1 MPHHTP
7 LIATIS
13 VGLVLAFAFGL
24 LAHRLKISP
33 LVGYLLAGVAVG
45 PFTPG
50 FVADAELAA
59 ELAEIGVILL
69 MFAVGLHFSLKDL
82 MSVRKIAVPGA
93 VVQIAVATLMGM
105 ALAWALGWSV
115 QAGMVFGLA
124 LSVAS
129 TVVLTRALGERRLL
143 ETERGRIAVG
153 WLVVEDLVMV
163 VALVLLPVVGQIS
176 AGGSVSAGEVATILG
191 ITLAKVSAFVAVM
204 LLVGRR
210 VIPMI
215 MHYVAHTGS
224 RELFRL
230 AVYAL
235 ALGVAAGAASLFEVS
250 FALGAFF
257 AGMVMAESQ
266 LSQRATEEALPLRDA
281 FAVLF
286 FVSVGMLFDPKVLV
300 EAPWAVLGT
309 IAIIVLGKSVAAW
322 LIVRAFGH
330 PNGTAVTISASLAQI
345 GEFSFILAGLGV
357 SMRLL
362 PEEGRD
368 LILAGAILSIFLN
381 PFIFALAERR
391 PARRYPKEEAAA
403 AAAADAAAIEK
414 AQEEIPGPG
423 EQTAT
428 TLADHDVLI
437 GYGRV
442 GRIVGDGLLEAGR
455 PVLVFDDREDSLE
468 RARAAGAEVI
478 EGNAADPQVLALGNL
493 TGARRLF
500 VTVPEAFE
508 AGQVVEQA
516 RALNPDLEIVARAH
530 SDATVEH
537 LSRLGANLT
546 VMGEREIARRMLEA
560 ALPEDAELAAAE
572 RAAGLLPAPRQ
583 EAART
588 LDQALD
594 PTPDRAPDRAPDR
607 TASQTAG

>member
-33 LVGYLLAGVAVG
+33 LVGYLMAGVAVG

-82 MSVRKIAVPGA
+82 MSVRNIAVPGA

-105 ALAWALGWSV
+105 ALAWALGWSL

-309 IAIIVLGKSVAAW
+309 IAIIVLGKSAAAW
-322 LIVRAFGH
+322 MIVRAFGH

-345 GEFSFILAGLGV
+345 GEFSCILAGLGV
-357 SMRLL
+357 SMKLL

-368 LILAGAILSIFLN
+368 LVLAGAILSIFLN

-391 PARRYPKEEAAA
+391 PARRYPKEEVAVAAP
-403 AAAADAAAIEK
+403 ADASAMERV
-414 AQEEIPGPG
+414 QEEIPGPG

-478 EGNAADPQVLALGNL
+478 EGNAADPQVLALGNIA
-493 TGARRLF
+493 GARRLF

-516 RALNPDLEIVARAH
+516 RALNPRLEIVARAH

-537 LSRLGANLT
+537 LSRLGANLA

-560 ALPEDAELAAAE
+560 ALPEDSELAAAE
-572 RAAGLLPAPRQ
+572 QAAGLLPVPRQ
-583 EAART
+583 AVAQT
-588 LDQALD
+588 LDEALN
-594 PTPDRAPDRAPDR
+594 RAPDRDAGPAPDR
-607 TASQTAG
+607 AANQTAG